1 MLKYQVVGDA
11 LMSFGSKKK
20 ADNQEKNK
28 IKLAIPTPETC
39 MHACMEQL
47 ARAVSII
54 LRALVQVK
62 G

>member
-47 ARAVSII
+47 ARAS
-54 LRALVQVK
+54 L
-62 G
+62 